1 MLMVDTPCNLLQ
13 LRELI
18 LCTGAPSKWYSQQAG
33 WAGSVVW
40 VGQPGQ
46 VVGLVDLVKM
56 ANLVEM
62 VAESEPGKD

>member
-1 MLMVDTPCNLLQ
+1 MIYYIRLLRAHVGQ
-13 LRELI
+13 PTNPRV
-18 LCTGAPSKWYSQQAG
+18 AG
-33 WAGSVVW
+33 WVGSVVW
-40 VGQPGQ
+40 VCQPGQ